1 MPNKIVIVEETNC
14 EIKAVYLWT
23 DFKIV
28 IYYMKN
34 ETTNIKVFIAHRI
47 NEVRS
52 NSTVDQ

>member
-1 MPNKIVIVEETNC
+1 MIVEETNC

-23 DFKIV
+23 NSEIV
-28 IYYMKN
+28 IHYMKN
-34 ETTNIKVFIAHRI
+34 EITNIKVFIVHRI

>member
-1 MPNKIVIVEETNC
+1 MSNKIVIVEETNC

-23 DFKIV
+23 DSEIV
-28 IYYMKN
+28 IHYMKN
-34 ETTNIKVFIAHRI
+34 EITNIKVFIVHRI

>member
-23 DFKIV
+23 DSEIL
-28 IYYMKN
+28 IHYMKN

-52 NSTVDQ
+52 NSAFDR